1 MFSAMCVCVLVLI
14 DMLIYIHG
22 KGLKAA
28 AFTDEVTLGNARASL
43 SLSSENIRNLFFWLE
58 QTPLQKTSRSGST
71 SQEKT
76 EKGLIFLLAIKT
88 NRVYT

>member
-43 SLSSENIRNLFFWLE
+43 SLSSENIRLH
-58 QTPLQKTSRSGST
+58 SRRR
-71 SQEKT
+71 QD
-76 EKGLIFLLAIKT
+76 LVRLAK
-88 NRVYT
+88 RKRRKA